1 MKGKIQMLIGIDD
14 IVISDRIRK
23 DFGNIQELA
32 DDIKQNGL
40 INPPVVTQIENGKYQ
55 LIAGERRIRAM
66 RLLGYS
72 QVEVRPMSVRD
83 AEHQLD
89 LEISENAVR
98 KDWTKT
104 EMLEI
109 ARRKER
115 MSAIKAKENQ
125 EASRFGGV
133 REFSETVDSSM
144 EAAKVI
150 GVSDNTYRRMK
161 TIDENRSLLTPADFE
176 DWDEGRLSTNKA
188 YNKIKE
194 RMKELEAENERLKS
208 ENECLNNALDD
219 IDTDQTIN
227 ALNEQILELDNQ
239 VTSLTQELSERPTVQ
254 IKVIP
259 KDYADL
265 KDKAAMSDKYK
276 KQSDAYQQDYRNEQ
290 AKVAD
295 KVSEILKLQ
304 DKLQEMEKKLNNVQF
319 GDVGGKSADRAVDAS
334 VYFCAGVANFIRDF
348 GGYVW
353 IVDYINEL
361 PELER
366 NNYKKAVE
374 SIYAWAQILL
384 SNISGGNNY
393 EIAEL

>member
-125 EASRFGGV
+125 GTRTDTSDQHL
-133 REFSETVDSSM
+133 SNVDSSK
-144 EAAKVI
+144 EAAELI
-150 GVSDNTYRRMK
+150 EVSKEQYRKMK

-265 KDKAAMSDKYK
+265 KDKAAMSDKYR